1 MWVMGLADRLFQQDL
16 TQDVNCKTILWKTGS
31 RIVYDDVVQEEDV
44 PEWLPEN
51 EVFTVSDGDDD
62 IFDVDI
68 DCSDEEDD
76 AYICA
81 QSFMLSHADVP
92 VATDNH
98 PIVDRQ
104 SRRLRYD
111 S

>member
-1 MWVMGLADRLFQQDL
+1 MYIGGTLYALSTKYIKCTL
-16 TQDVNCKTILWKTGS
+16 E
-31 RIVYDDVVQEEDV
+31 VVRNAQ
-44 PEWLPEN
+44 N
-51 EVFTVSDGDDD
+51 SSQ
-62 IFDVDI
+62 I
-68 DCSDEEDD
+68 DCSDSEDD

-111 S
+111 SWTTTVENL